1 VTQRVQSKCA
11 SSVQHGS
18 AAPGARRLRCPQG
31 RGHGRTAHGT
41 WSYRTP
47 WVFLTGLPTSL
58 PAPDRNTRTLSFY
71 LHTYNV
77 NAPSGGQAR
86 QGPQTHSIHSRTPS
100 VHSDTRPGPNQRL
113 GEKIHGTSVQQE
125 QPLTVNRHECTDRC
139 HTSLTT
145 CTLPIGVFYLLTYPA
160 RCHTSLTSQG
170 LCCSLCRKMYYL
182 DGLRA
187 AAPRSIHLVPPS
199 ISRCT
204 MST

>member
-1 VTQRVQSKCA
+1 MTQRVQSKCA
-11 SSVQHGS
+11 SSVAAWFSRTWGS
-18 AAPGARRLRCPQG
+18 TASMPPRSGP
-31 RGHGRTAHGT
+31 GRTAHGT

-125 QPLTVNRHECTDRC
+125 QPLTVNRQCTDRC

-170 LCCSLCRKMYYL
+170 LCCSLCRNVLSRRFASCSSTIHTFGSTL
-182 DGLRA
+182 D
-187 AAPRSIHLVPPS
+187 
-199 ISRCT
+199 
-204 MST
+204 

>member
-1 VTQRVQSKCA
+1 VLVTQRVQSKCA

-31 RGHGRTAHGT
+31 RGPGRTAHGT

-100 VHSDTRPGPNQRL
+100 VHSDTRPDRING
-113 GEKIHGTSVQQE
+113 SVRKYTRYKCTTAIDRQQTMHR
-125 QPLTVNRHECTDRC
+125 PLSHVTHHVYAANWRA
-139 HTSLTT
+139 
-145 CTLPIGVFYLLTYPA
+145 LLTYLPHA
-160 RCHTSLTSQG
+160 VTRH
-170 LCCSLCRKMYYL
+170 
-182 DGLRA
+182 
-187 AAPRSIHLVPPS
+187 
-199 ISRCT
+199 
-204 MST
+204 